1 MIRIKLTFNFNLKT
15 SEFDGEC
22 FVDNSNRVLSGLK
35 LLNDSFMTIDK
46 CKQFCLSNGFLFAG
60 LESSNEC
67 YCGNTAPIITAP
79 SRECH
84 LNCKGDMNDKCGGH
98 WRMNVYSMSMITTTP
113 LTTTTATTR
122 SSTTSVASINTTT
135 LTTTT
140 TTSKTTRSST
150 TATIFIITTTST
162 TPITTT
168 STSTTS
174 TFTNT
179 KSSTTTKTV
188 TPQKI
193 ASETTSYYSVK
204 SMECKMLPNHFLIA
218 ILPIY
223 YSILL

>member
-1 MIRIKLTFNFNLKT
+1 MIIIKQTFNFNLKT

-46 CKQFCLSNGFLFAG
+46 CKQFCLSNDFLFAG

-84 LNCKGDMNDKCGGH
+84 LNCKGDINEKCGGH
-98 WRMNVYSMSMITTTP
+98 WRMNVYSVSMITTT
-113 LTTTTATTR
+113 LTTTTEATR

-140 TTSKTTRSST
+140 TSKTTRSST
-150 TATIFIITTTST
+150 TATISIITTTST

-168 STSTTS
+168 
-174 TFTNT
+174 FTNT
-179 KSSTTTKTV
+179 KSSTSTKTV

-218 ILPIY
+218 ILPIC

>member
-1 MIRIKLTFNFNLKT
+1 MIRIKQTFNFNLKT

-84 LNCKGDMNDKCGGH
+84 LNCKGDINEKCGGH

-140 TTSKTTRSST
+140 TSKTTRSST
-150 TATIFIITTTST
+150 TASISIITTTST

-218 ILPIY
+218 FLPIY
-223 YSILL
+223 YSILF

>member
-1 MIRIKLTFNFNLKT
+1 MIIIKQTFNFNLKT

-46 CKQFCLSNGFLFAG
+46 CKQFCLSNDFLFAG

-84 LNCKGDMNDKCGGH
+84 LNCKGDINEKCGGH
-98 WRMNVYSMSMITTTP
+98 WRMNVYSVSMITTTS

-140 TTSKTTRSST
+140 TSKTTRSST
-150 TATIFIITTTST
+150 TATISIITTIST
-162 TPITTT
+162 TPITT
-168 STSTTS
+168 

-223 YSILL
+223 YSIIL